1 MKNTKL
7 VYVAFALIAALGFG
21 NYAMEPSAAQ
31 TKVTISALNSTD
43 SIKLNASA
51 PEKEAAP
58 LAAMEEPKEVGAP
71 VQPAPA
77 LQVPAPI
84 IDPANPDK
92 EIANADFIKYLL
104 ASIGGWKGLG
114 AWGLAG
120 LLTQILAAFLM
131 SPLFATL
138 VGLKQSLAEWAGKW
152 KLRIVCGL
160 SLVSGICLLVATG
173 LDWSAALV
181 HSSTLAAFQVL
192 MHQLWKQEKE
202 PAKAVV

>member
-7 VYVAFALIAALGFG
+7 VMVAFALVAALGFG
-21 NYAMEPSAAQ
+21 NFAMEPSAAE
-31 TKVTISALNSTD
+31 TKVTVSALTSTD
-43 SIKLNASA
+43 SLKLSASA

-58 LAAMEEPKEVGAP
+58 VAAAEAP
-71 VQPAPA
+71 AEAQPAPA

-84 IDPANPDK
+84 LDPANPGK
-92 EIANADFIKYLL
+92 EIPSQDFIKYLL

-120 LLTQILAAFLM
+120 LITQLLGAFLM

-181 HSSTLAAFQVL
+181 HSSTLAAFQVFL
-192 MHQLWKQEKE
+192 HQVWKQEKE
-202 PAKAVV
+202 PAKVVA